1 MLLRRTCWLTLPNYM
16 ELDTNI
22 LLIAPVSTGSVL
34 VNTAAREKKH
44 GSVVGALLHGMC
56 V

>member
-1 MLLRRTCWLTLPNYM
+1 MLLRRTCWLTLPSYM
-16 ELDTNI
+16 EPDTNF

-34 VNTAAREKKH
+34 VNTAAREEQ
-44 GSVVGALLHGMC
+44 GSVAVALLHGMC